1 MNNEEITFKYTTKPI
16 GKVVK
21 QETFPTG
28 IEFTIKLDLEDRSEE
43 EISSLIKYISKYG
56 FFQNTLKNKNEVNK

>member
-28 IEFTIKLDLEDRSEE
+28 DRV
-43 EISSLIKYISKYG
+43 Y
-56 FFQNTLKNKNEVNK
+56 N